1 MKKFILILIMSFLSF
16 VSNAQ
21 DTYPH
26 FLVENG
32 KQTVVFTLE
41 QAQKIDNDQQL
52 LTQFRQLGADMNLVD
67 SACVKVVDTQGKE
80 ITGLKTEISG
90 LKSLGLIKD
99 KDIVNLK
106 VQIAEYVKKEELSK
120 TELVDKDKIIVEKD
134 SQIKKQR
141 NQKIIAFIGTAT
153 IAILYVFSVLHR

>member
-1 MKKFILILIMSFLSF
+1 MKKFILIVAMSFLSF
-16 VSNAQ
+16 IAKAQ

-52 LTQFRQLGADMNLVD
+52 LAQFRQLGADMNSVD
-67 SACVKVVDTQGKE
+67 SACVKVVDAQGKE
-80 ITGLKTEISG
+80 ITGLKTEIAG
-90 LKSLGLIKD
+90 LKSLGATKD

-106 VQIAEYVKKEELSK
+106 VQIAECDKKEVLTKKES
-120 TELVDKDKIIVEKD
+120 DAKDLIIVEKNY
-134 SQIKKQR
+134 QIKKQR
-141 NQKIIAFIGTAT
+141 NQKIAAFIGAGAAA
-153 IAILYVFSVLHR
+153 IALVLSLLHG

>member
-1 MKKFILILIMSFLSF
+1 MKKFILIVIMSFLSF
-16 VSNAQ
+16 ASNAQ

-52 LTQFRQLGADMNLVD
+52 LAQFRQLGADMNSVD
-67 SACVKVVDTQGKE
+67 SACVKVVDAQGKE
-80 ITGLKTEISG
+80 IAGLKTEIAG
-90 LKSLGLIKD
+90 LKSLGATKD

-106 VQIAEYVKKEELSK
+106 VQIAEYTKKEALSK
-120 TELVDKDKIIVEKD
+120 KESDAKDLIIVEKD

-141 NQKIIAFIGTAT
+141 NQKIAAFIGAGAAA
-153 IAILYVFSVLHR
+153 IALVLSLLHG